1 MEDKKMVLIENSD
14 GTKIEAEFV
23 TYLISKDKMKTYLV
37 YSKGEKVGEKQDEVI
52 YIAKLI
58 KDGDIIKIDD
68 IQDDAEWAEVQ
79 TLLKEIANVKS

>member
-52 YIAKLI
+52 YIAKLL

-79 TLLKEIANVKS
+79 TLLKEIANA

>member
-37 YSKGEKVGEKQDEVI
+37 YSKGEKVGEKQDEII

-58 KDGDIIKIDD
+58 KDGDVIKIDD
-68 IQDDAEWAEVQ
+68 IQDDAEWAE
-79 TLLKEIANVKS
+79 

>member
-37 YSKGEKVGEKQDEVI
+37 YSKGEKVGEKQDEII

-58 KDGDIIKIDD
+58 KDGDVIKIDD

-79 TLLKEIANVKS
+79 TLLKEIANA

>member
-23 TYLISKDKMKTYLV
+23 TYLISKDKMRTYLV

-52 YIAKLI
+52 YIAKLL

-79 TLLKEIANVKS
+79 TLLKEIANA

>member
-58 KDGDIIKIDD
+58 KDGDVIKIDD

-79 TLLKEIANVKS
+79 TLLKEIANA

>member
-79 TLLKEIANVKS
+79 TLLKEIANA

>member
-52 YIAKLI
+52 YIAKLL
-58 KDGDIIKIDD
+58 KDGDVIKIDD

-79 TLLKEIANVKS
+79 TLLKEIANA